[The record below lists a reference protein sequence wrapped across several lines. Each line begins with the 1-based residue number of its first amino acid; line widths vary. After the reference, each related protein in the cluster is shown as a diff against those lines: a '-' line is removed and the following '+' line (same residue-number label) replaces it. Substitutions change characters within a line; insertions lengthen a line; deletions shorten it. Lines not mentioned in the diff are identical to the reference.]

1 MGAQN
6 LKNPQKLKG
15 ARLFQGARLL
25 ETRQQIYPP
34 DDMPEFPEDE
44 LPVPVEPDESPDFAE
59 DQFLNSQVEPD
70 VMPEFPE
77 DEQFAGYLVN
87 PCTHNL

>member
-1 MGAQN
+1 
-6 LKNPQKLKG
+6 
-15 ARLFQGARLL
+15 
-25 ETRQQIYPP
+25 
-34 DDMPEFPEDE
+34 MPEFPEDE

-59 DQFLNSQVEPD
+59 DEFLNSQVEPD

-87 PCTHNL
+87 PCNHNI